1 MNRLARG
8 KADTVAVSILG
19 KEYQVACP
27 AEQHAELL
35 LSARYLDEQM
45 RVIRA
50 TGKVIGLERIAVM
63 AALNIAH
70 ELLPTRNAAPAD
82 AAPADKAAQASL
94 ARADTE
100 ARADCA
106 SLSSL
111 HAKLDEALHQLRQL
125 EMINPSAK

>member
-1 MNRLARG
+1 MSRPARG

-27 AEQHAELL
+27 AQQHAELL

-45 RVIRA
+45 RAIRA

-70 ELLPTRNAAPAD
+70 ELLRARNAAPAD
-82 AAPADKAAQASL
+82 QAVQASP

-100 ARADCA
+100 ACADCA

-111 HAKLDEALHQLRQL
+111 NAKLDEALHQLRQL
-125 EMINPSAK
+125 DMINPSAK

>member
-1 MNRLARG
+1 MSRPARG

-45 RVIRA
+45 RAIRA

-70 ELLPTRNAAPAD
+70 ELLRTRN
-82 AAPADKAAQASL
+82 AAPADKAAQASP
-94 ARADTE
+94 ACANTE

-111 HAKLDEALHQLRQL
+111 NAKLDQALHQLRQL

>member
-1 MNRLARG
+1 MSRPARG

-19 KEYQVACP
+19 KEYQVACA

-45 RVIRA
+45 RAIRA

-70 ELLPTRNAAPAD
+70 ELLRTRNAAPAD
-82 AAPADKAAQASL
+82 QAVQASP
-94 ARADTE
+94 AHANTE
-100 ARADCA
+100 ARTDCA

-125 EMINPSAK
+125 DMINPSAK

>member
-1 MNRLARG
+1 MSRPARG

-27 AEQHAELL
+27 AEQHGELL

-45 RVIRA
+45 RAIRA

-70 ELLPTRNAAPAD
+70 ELLRARNAAPAD
-82 AAPADKAAQASL
+82 QAEASPV
-94 ARADTE
+94 RANTE
-100 ARADCA
+100 ARADCV

-111 HAKLDEALHQLRQL
+111 NAKLDEALHQLRQL
-125 EMINPSAK
+125 DMINPSAK

>member
-1 MNRLARG
+1 MSRPARG
-8 KADTVAVSILG
+8 KADAVAVSILG

-45 RVIRA
+45 RAIRA

-70 ELLPTRNAAPAD
+70 ELLRTRNAAAAD
-82 AAPADKAAQASL
+82 EAAPAAPAH
-94 ARADTE
+94 ADTE

-111 HAKLDEALHQLRQL
+111 NAKLDEALHQLRQL

>member
-70 ELLPTRNAAPAD
+70 ELLRTRN

-94 ARADTE
+94 VGANTE

>member
-1 MNRLARG
+1 MSRPARG
-8 KADTVAVSILG
+8 KADTVAVGILG

-45 RVIRA
+45 RAIRA

-70 ELLPTRNAAPAD
+70 ELLRTRN
-82 AAPADKAAQASL
+82 AAPADKAAQASP
-94 ARADTE
+94 ARANTE
-100 ARADCA
+100 ARAECA

-111 HAKLDEALHQLRQL
+111 NAKLDQALHQLRQL

>member
-1 MNRLARG
+1 MSRPARG

-45 RVIRA
+45 RAIRA

-70 ELLPTRNAAPAD
+70 ELLRTRNAAPAD
-82 AAPADKAAQASL
+82 QAAQASP
-94 ARADTE
+94 ARANTE

-111 HAKLDEALHQLRQL
+111 NAKLDQALHQLRQL

>member
-1 MNRLARG
+1 MSRPARG

-27 AEQHAELL
+27 AEQHTELL

-45 RVIRA
+45 RAIRA

-70 ELLPTRNAAPAD
+70 ELLRTRNAV
-82 AAPADKAAQASL
+82 PADKAAQASL
-94 ARADTE
+94 ARANTE

>member
-1 MNRLARG
+1 MSRPARG

-27 AEQHAELL
+27 AQQHAELL

-45 RVIRA
+45 RAIRA

-70 ELLPTRNAAPAD
+70 ELLRARNADPAD
-82 AAPADKAAQASL
+82 QAVQASP

-111 HAKLDEALHQLRQL
+111 NAKLDEALHQLRQL
-125 EMINPSAK
+125 DMINPSAK

>member
-1 MNRLARG
+1 MSRPARG

-45 RVIRA
+45 RAIRA

-70 ELLPTRNAAPAD
+70 ELLRTRN
-82 AAPADKAAQASL
+82 AAPADKAAQVSP
-94 ARADTE
+94 ARANTE

-111 HAKLDEALHQLRQL
+111 NAKLDEALHQLRQL

>member
-1 MNRLARG
+1 MSRPARG
-8 KADTVAVSILG
+8 KADTAAVSILG

-45 RVIRA
+45 RAIRA

-70 ELLPTRNAAPAD
+70 ELLRTRN
-82 AAPADKAAQASL
+82 AAPADKAAQASP
-94 ARADTE
+94 ARANTE

-111 HAKLDEALHQLRQL
+111 NAKLDQALHQLRQL

>member
-1 MNRLARG
+1 MSRPARG

-19 KEYQVACP
+19 KEYQVACA

-45 RVIRA
+45 RAIRA

-70 ELLPTRNAAPAD
+70 ELLRARNAAPAD
-82 AAPADKAAQASL
+82 QASP
-94 ARADTE
+94 ARANTE

-125 EMINPSAK
+125 DMINPSAK

>member
-1 MNRLARG
+1 MSRPARG
-8 KADTVAVSILG
+8 KADTAAVSILG

-45 RVIRA
+45 RAIRA

-70 ELLPTRNAAPAD
+70 ELLRTRNAAPAD
-82 AAPADKAAQASL
+82 KAVQASL
-94 ARADTE
+94 TSANTE
-100 ARADCA
+100 ARDDCA

-111 HAKLDEALHQLRQL
+111 NAKLDQALHQLRQL
-125 EMINPSAK
+125 AMINPAAK

>member
-1 MNRLARG
+1 MSRPARG
-8 KADTVAVSILG
+8 KADTAAVSILG

-45 RVIRA
+45 RAIRA

-70 ELLPTRNAAPAD
+70 ELLRTRN
-82 AAPADKAAQASL
+82 AAPADKAAQASP
-94 ARADTE
+94 ARANTE
-100 ARADCA
+100 ARADCV

-111 HAKLDEALHQLRQL
+111 NAKLDEALHQLRQL

>member
-1 MNRLARG
+1 MSRPARG
-8 KADTVAVSILG
+8 KADTAAVSILG

-45 RVIRA
+45 RAIRA

-70 ELLPTRNAAPAD
+70 ELLRTRNAAPAD
-82 AAPADKAAQASL
+82 KAVQASL
-94 ARADTE
+94 TRANTE
-100 ARADCA
+100 ARDDCA

-111 HAKLDEALHQLRQL
+111 NAKLDQALHQLRQL
-125 EMINPSAK
+125 AMINPAAK

>member
-1 MNRLARG
+1 MSRPARG
-8 KADTVAVSILG
+8 KADTVALSILG

-27 AEQHAELL
+27 AQQHAELL

-45 RVIRA
+45 RAIRA

-70 ELLPTRNAAPAD
+70 ELLRTRN
-82 AAPADKAAQASL
+82 AAPADKAAQASP

-100 ARADCA
+100 ACADCA

-111 HAKLDEALHQLRQL
+111 NAKLDEALHQLRQL
-125 EMINPSAK
+125 DMINPSAK

>member
-1 MNRLARG
+1 MSRPARG
-8 KADTVAVSILG
+8 KADTVAVGILG

-45 RVIRA
+45 RAIRA

-70 ELLPTRNAAPAD
+70 ELLRTRN

-94 ARADTE
+94 APANTE

-111 HAKLDEALHQLRQL
+111 NAKLDEALHQLRQL
-125 EMINPSAK
+125 AMINPAAK

>member
-1 MNRLARG
+1 MSRPARG

-70 ELLPTRNAAPAD
+70 ELLRTRN
-82 AAPADKAAQASL
+82 AAPADKAAQASP
-94 ARADTE
+94 APANTE

>member
-1 MNRLARG
+1 MSRPARG

-45 RVIRA
+45 RAIRA

-70 ELLPTRNAAPAD
+70 ELLRTRN
-82 AAPADKAAQASL
+82 AAPADKAAQASP
-94 ARADTE
+94 ARANTE
-100 ARADCA
+100 ARADCV

-111 HAKLDEALHQLRQL
+111 NAKLDQALHQLRQL
-125 EMINPSAK
+125 EIINPSAK

>member
-1 MNRLARG
+1 MSRPARG

-45 RVIRA
+45 RAIRA

-70 ELLPTRNAAPAD
+70 ELLRTRN
-82 AAPADKAAQASL
+82 AAPADKAAQASP
-94 ARADTE
+94 AGANTE

-111 HAKLDEALHQLRQL
+111 NAKLDQALHQLRQL

>member
-1 MNRLARG
+1 MNRPARG

-45 RVIRA
+45 RAIRA

-70 ELLPTRNAAPAD
+70 ELLRTRN
-82 AAPADKAAQASL
+82 AAPADKAAQTSL
-94 ARADTE
+94 AGANTE

>member
-1 MNRLARG
+1 MSRPARG

-45 RVIRA
+45 RAIRA

-70 ELLPTRNAAPAD
+70 ELLRTRNAAPAD
-82 AAPADKAAQASL
+82 QAAQASP
-94 ARADTE
+94 ARANTE

-111 HAKLDEALHQLRQL
+111 NAKLDEALHQLRQL

>member
-45 RVIRA
+45 RAIRA

-70 ELLPTRNAAPAD
+70 ELLRTRN

-94 ARADTE
+94 AGANTE